1 MILCCV
7 LLMACHSK
15 KSVISSEQFDVRR
28 LQTMVVNLADTTF
41 IIPGNIFHEIP
52 STSSSI
58 GAHVPEIYPT
68 AMDKQ
73 SLPAGVQT
81 AMIVRHTQLTGE
93 SRDDVQGDK
102 QSRHQVDKT
111 QEPPD
116 DSLIT
121 FLIIIVVI
129 LVMRLVFFRLNR

>member
-7 LLMACHSK
+7 LLIACHSK
-15 KSVISSEQFDVRR
+15 KSVISSEQFDIRR
-28 LQTMVVNLADTTF
+28 LQTMAISLADTTF
-41 IIPGNIFHEIP
+41 IIPGNIYCGIP
-52 STSSSI
+52 STSSPIS
-58 GAHVPEIYPT
+58 AHVPVIYPT
-68 AMDKQ
+68 AIDKQ
-73 SLPAGVQT
+73 SSPAGVKP

-93 SRDDVQGDK
+93 SRDYVQGDK